1 VRLDCVS
8 RRQVLRVAVAGIGIA
23 GAGLRAQAPGAP
35 AVALLVGNT
44 SYNPNDDDLPPA
56 RKCLVDLEAELH
68 RLGYTTRVLH
78 DPPAAQVLDALD
90 AMRRTVADDARTTAV
105 FYFVGHG
112 FQSNAENFLIPAGG
126 NLESRPAE
134 LARRSLCVERDV
146 FSRLERPADA
156 AATVILFDACRTLE
170 HPRGPDD
177 SHNQTMPPDGCHV
190 AFATSPGQPAFA
202 PADPQRHTFFAEALV
217 TELAATVPSR
227 SVLATLE
234 GVRVKVA
241 RAVNSID
248 SITRAFGENAQRP
261 ELASNVR
268 GDPSWI
274 LVDAPRETH
283 LADKP
288 PGAVAHASDESLEI
302 ERSRQE
308 DRARAERAAR
318 TAGLDLDIAAFSA
331 GRPARAVEDATRA
344 VQGDKYA
351 ALRVA
356 ETLPLP
362 RAGELIERTDYGRW
376 MAFAAWLGNGIAA
389 YRLSLYF
396 RNVDHRDAEAARYLR
411 LARVNHYTPPRQLD
425 PSR

>member
-1 VRLDCVS
+1 MRLDGLS
-8 RRQVLRVAVAGIGIA
+8 RRQVLRLAAAGIGLA
-23 GAGLRAQAPGAP
+23 GAGLRAQASGAP

-68 RLGYTTRVLH
+68 RLGYATRVLH

-90 AMRRTVADDARTTAV
+90 AMRRTVAADTRTAAV

-134 LARRSLCVERDV
+134 LALRSLCVERDV
-146 FSRLERPADA
+146 FSRLERPAGA

-170 HPRGPDD
+170 RPRGPDD

-190 AFATSPGQPAFA
+190 AFATGAGQPAFA

-217 TELAATVPSR
+217 TELAATAPSR

-241 RAVNSID
+241 RTVNGID

-274 LVDAPRETH
+274 PVDEPQASQRDDAASGVPRQRDD
-283 LADKP
+283 A
-288 PGAVAHASDESLEI
+288 LEI
-302 ERSRQE
+302 ERLRQE
-308 DRARAERAAR
+308 DRVRAERAAR
-318 TAGLDLDIAAFSA
+318 IAGLDLDIAAFAA
-331 GRPARAVEDATRA
+331 GRSSRVAEDAKRA
-344 VQGDKYA
+344 TQGDKYA

-356 ETLPLP
+356 ESLPLP
-362 RAGELIERTDYGRW
+362 RGGELIERTDYGRW

-396 RNVDHRDAEAARYLR
+396 RNVDHRDAEAARYLK
-411 LARVNHYTPPRQLD
+411 LARTNHYTPPRQLD

>member
-1 VRLDCVS
+1 VRPGGLS
-8 RRQVLRVAVAGIGIA
+8 RRQVLRLAAAGIGLA
-23 GAGLRAQAPGAP
+23 GAGLRAQAADAP

-56 RKCLVDLEAELH
+56 RKCLVDLEAELR
-68 RLGYTTRVLH
+68 RLGYATRVLH

-90 AMRRTVADDARTTAV
+90 AMRHAVAADARTAAV

-126 NLESRPAE
+126 DLESRPAE

-146 FSRLERPADA
+146 FRRLERPAGA

-170 HPRGPDD
+170 RPHPDD
-177 SHNQTMPPDGCHV
+177 GHNQTMPPDGCHV
-190 AFATSPGQPAFA
+190 AFATGPGQPAFA

-217 TELAATVPSR
+217 TELAATTPSR

-234 GVRVKVA
+234 GVQVKVA
-241 RAVNSID
+241 RTVNSID

-261 ELASNVR
+261 ELASNVL

-274 LVDAPRETH
+274 LVDAREAARP
-283 LADKP
+283 ADE
-288 PGAVAHASDESLEI
+288 ASEI
-302 ERSRQE
+302 ERMRQE

-318 TAGLDLDIAAFSA
+318 IAGLDLDIAAFAA
-331 GRPARAVEDATRA
+331 GRPPRVAEDAKRA
-344 VQGDKYA
+344 AQGDKYA

-376 MAFAAWLGNGIAA
+376 MAFAAWMGNGIAA

-411 LARVNHYTPPRQLD
+411 LAHANHYTPPRQLD

>member
-1 VRLDCVS
+1 MRLDGLS
-8 RRQVLRVAVAGIGIA
+8 RRQVLRLAAAGIGLA

-56 RKCLVDLEAELH
+56 HKCLVDLEAELR
-68 RLGYTTRVLH
+68 RLGYATRVLH
-78 DPPAAQVLDALD
+78 DPAAAQVLEALD
-90 AMRRTVADDARTTAV
+90 AMRRAVAADARTAAV

-126 NLESRPAE
+126 DLESRPAE

-146 FSRLERPADA
+146 FSRLERPAGA

-170 HPRGPDD
+170 RPHPDD
-177 SHNQTMPPDGCHV
+177 GHNQTMPPDGCHV
-190 AFATSPGQPAFA
+190 AFATGPGQPAFA

-217 TELAATVPSR
+217 TELAVTTPSR

-234 GVRVKVA
+234 GVQVKVA
-241 RAVNSID
+241 RTVNSID

-274 LVDAPRETH
+274 LVDAPEAARP
-283 LADKP
+283 ADE
-288 PGAVAHASDESLEI
+288 ATEI
-302 ERSRQE
+302 ERMRQE

-318 TAGLDLDIAAFSA
+318 MAGLDLDIAAFA
-331 GRPARAVEDATRA
+331 TGRPARVAEDAKRA
-344 VQGDKYA
+344 TQGDKYA

-376 MAFAAWLGNGIAA
+376 MAFAAWMGNGIAA

-411 LARVNHYTPPRQLD
+411 LARANHYTPPRQLD